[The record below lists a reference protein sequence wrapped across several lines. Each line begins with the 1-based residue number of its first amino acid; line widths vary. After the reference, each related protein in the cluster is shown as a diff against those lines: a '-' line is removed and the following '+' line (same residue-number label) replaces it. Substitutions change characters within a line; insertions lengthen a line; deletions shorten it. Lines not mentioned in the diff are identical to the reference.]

1 MNNPKAQKLIKK
13 ILDDLDHNGIIINTL
28 VNDLKKLRPLAV
40 EEKRPV
46 VAKAIRLT
54 FEHVEAYDSFYI
66 PIPED
71 DPIELEEEDDEVE
84 NDSEDETEVE
94 DNSKVEEDED
104 DDETIETEEK
114 EAADFDSK
122 ESLMY
127 LISLLKDADNRMN
140 KEEIREYNE
149 ALQEYAEEN

>member
-1 MNNPKAQKLIKK
+1 MNNSKAQKLINK
-13 ILDDLDHNGIIINTL
+13 ILTDLDHNGIIINTL
-28 VNDLKKLRPLAV
+28 VNDLKELRPYAV

-54 FEHVEAYDSFYI
+54 FEHVEATETFYI

-71 DPIELEEEDDEVE
+71 DPIEL
-84 NDSEDETEVE
+84 
-94 DNSKVEEDED
+94 DED
-104 DDETIETEEK
+104 DDEADNDEDTIETEEK

-140 KEEIREYNE
+140 KEEIREYNK

>member
-1 MNNPKAQKLIKK
+1 MNNSKAQKLINK
-13 ILDDLDHNGIIINTL
+13 ILTDLDHNGIIINTL
-28 VNDLKKLRPLAV
+28 VNDLKELRPYAV

-54 FEHVEAYDSFYI
+54 FEHVEATETFYI

-71 DPIELEEEDDEVE
+71 DPIEL
-84 NDSEDETEVE
+84 
-94 DNSKVEEDED
+94 DED
-104 DDETIETEEK
+104 DDGADNDEDTIETEEK

-140 KEEIREYNE
+140 KEEIREYNK